1 MMSEVI
7 EAVIPPFQPI
17 DETAPVEFAPVVEE
31 RQEPAC
37 PGLPHHHGGDR
48 HAGRGD
54 DELAAAAGAHA
65 PAEKMHAPVA
75 PPAERHALDGQRV
88 GEPVRAGAD
97 AEPGDP
103 AAEVP
108 HQEAEQRHQQPDGQ
122 VVRVRAVAHA
132 AVQDAL
138 LHPLQP
144 VRGGGAEGSHRHCR
158 RIEGRGHSG
167 GDGDVGHPLH
177 SMPRVN
183 WRM

>member
-7 EAVIPPFQPI
+7 EAMASPFQPV
-17 DETAPVEFAPVVEE
+17 DESAPVELAPVVEE
-31 RQEPAC
+31 RQEPAR
-37 PGLPHHHGGDR
+37 PGLPHHEGGDADAR
-48 HAGRGD
+48 RRD
-54 DELAAAAGAHA
+54 DELGAAAGAHA
-65 PAEKMHAPVA
+65 PAEKMHAPIA

-88 GEPVRAGAD
+88 GEPVRAGAHP
-97 AEPGDP
+97 EPRDP

-122 VVRVRAVAHA
+122 VVGMRAVAHA

-138 LHPLQP
+138 LQPLQP
-144 VRGGGAEGSHRHCR
+144 VGRGGAEGSDRHGCR
-158 RIEGRGHSG
+158 RERSGHRG